1 MLVLLIITVGFR
13 LPFQGPYLY
22 DGDPVAYV
30 NGAETLLEEGRYLID
45 GRIPIWPI
53 GTSLTLVPFLAG
65 CKILCGSAEAGA
77 FWHGV
82 FFIYLAVA
90 LTYLLGKRIF
100 NPGAGLIG
108 ALLLS
113 LAESPFIHSVNAAS
127 DPGALAMLLGG
138 SYLMLLFLDTQ
149 SPRDLFL
156 SFFLFGAAFVFRW
169 NYVFFLPLFII
180 YLVGDR
186 RIWAFHLYP
195 SFWILGFL
203 GFLAGIAIQLLTN
216 YLQMGNPFKIGYA
229 QLGYS
234 EQFIFNGLVY
244 LKNIVRVI
252 YRVLFTW
259 DFFSPLLAMFGLLA
273 VAGLWR
279 EHRRDVFWL
288 FVPWIVLGS
297 LSVIYFGVKPR
308 LLMPIMPPLF
318 LLGGEGLVRAY
329 TILRSVPGFQKL
341 PVRAS
346 QIAFSLMALILF
358 SPMFARTLLHAHG
371 HFQDKVVMQQAF
383 RWAGSH
389 ADKSQAKLITQP
401 YYAGQNADW
410 LRAGW
415 DVWASRRYA
424 GCKIRSLQF
433 PETWKTEPRDW
444 VVINTFWFEG
454 GNLRFDNTRT
464 LAARFD
470 SLKTARQLELKKRFE
485 GQPEP
490 LLLKKFNMLTVY
502 PVDFMEYRPEFEIWG
517 PVEE

>member
-1 MLVLLIITVGFR
+1 VIFR
-13 LPFQGPYLY
+13 LHFSFRTFLFLTSQKI
-22 DGDPVAYV
+22 AKI
-30 NGAETLLEEGRYLID
+30 LEI
-45 GRIPIWPI
+45 RIPPNMPI
-53 GTSLTLVPFLAG
+53 IG
-65 CKILCGSAEAGA
+65 KNA
-77 FWHGV
+77 FSHV
-82 FFIYLAVA
+82 
-90 LTYLLGKRIF
+90 
-100 NPGAGLIG
+100 
-108 ALLLS
+108 
-113 LAESPFIHSVNAAS
+113 
-127 DPGALAMLLGG
+127 
-138 SYLMLLFLDTQ
+138 
-149 SPRDLFL
+149 
-156 SFFLFGAAFVFRW
+156 
-169 NYVFFLPLFII
+169 
-180 YLVGDR
+180 
-186 RIWAFHLYP
+186 
-195 SFWILGFL
+195 
-203 GFLAGIAIQLLTN
+203 AGIHQDGT
-216 YLQMGNPFKIGYA
+216 
-229 QLGYS
+229 
-234 EQFIFNGLVY
+234 
-244 LKNIVRVI
+244 LKNNETYQSFRPKII
-252 YRVLFTW
+252 
-259 DFFSPLLAMFGLLA
+259 GHK
-273 VAGLWR
+273 GH
-279 EHRRDVFWL
+279 E
-288 FVPWIVLGS
+288 IVLGS

-490 LLLKKFNMLTVY
+490 LLLKKLNMLTVY